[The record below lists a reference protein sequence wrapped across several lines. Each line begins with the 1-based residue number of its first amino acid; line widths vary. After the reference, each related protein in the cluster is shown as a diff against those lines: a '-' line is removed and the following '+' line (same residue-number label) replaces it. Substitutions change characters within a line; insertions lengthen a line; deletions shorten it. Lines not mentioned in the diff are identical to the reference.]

1 MYPIVK
7 GMDAH
12 INDDSFV
19 TACVDQLST
28 FMDEKKKLKKI

>member
-19 TACVDQLST
+19 DACVNQLIT
-28 FMDEKKKLKKI
+28 FMNEKKDVKKT